1 MGFID
6 SYRRSVAQK
15 QKEIADLSQA
25 KAREQT
31 KLADLNKRI
40 ASASEAA
47 RRTSSASTLKSKMN
61 DIERYQKEAANVSKR
76 VADVEEKIARKY
88 KELHAAQERL
98 SREEGRELDKQQKA
112 HAQAM
117 RTLSSGMNTLARE
130 QVRTRYEIERLKAL
144 PPQITVLF
152 LAANPLTQAQLRLD
166 EEARAIREQLRL
178 ADFRDSIKFES
189 RWAVRPSD
197 ILLAINECTPTI
209 IHFSGHGAP
218 SGELV
223 LQDANGR
230 EKLVSIA
237 AIAQTLKTASEDI
250 RFLFVNSCFS
260 RPQAESAVS
269 FIEGAIGMMDSIGDD
284 AARVFAAQFY
294 SAIGFG
300 KSVAVA
306 FEQAKAALLL
316 EDIRGEET
324 PELFLQE
331 GVVAEDFIL
340 VEPSNRHVRNFG

>member
-15 QKEIADLSQA
+15 QKEIADLSHV

-47 RRTSSASTLKSKMN
+47 RRATSANTLKSKTN
-61 DIERYQKEAANVSKR
+61 DIERYRKEVANGVKR
-76 VADVEEKIARKY
+76 IADIEEKIARKY
-88 KELHAAQERL
+88 KELHSEQEKL
-98 SREEGRELDKQQKA
+98 TREEQRELDKQQKA

-117 RTLSSGMNTLARE
+117 RAISTGMDTLARE

-144 PPQITVLF
+144 PRQITVLF
-152 LAANPLTQAQLRLD
+152 LAANPLTQVQLRLD

-178 ADFRDSIKFES
+178 SDFRDSIKFES

-223 LQDANGR
+223 LQDVNGR
-230 EKLVSIA
+230 EKLVS
-237 AIAQTLKTASEDI
+237 IAQTLKTASEDI

-260 RPQAESAVS
+260 CPQAKSAVS
-269 FIEGAIGMMDSIGDD
+269 FIEGAIGMKDSVGDE
-284 AARVFAAQFY
+284 AARVFATQFY

-316 EDIRGEET
+316 EDIREEEI
-324 PELFLQE
+324 PELFLQD
-331 GVVAEDFIL
+331 GVEAENFIL
-340 VEPSNRHVRNFG
+340 VEPR

>member
-1 MGFID
+1 MSLIV
-6 SYRRSVAQK
+6 SYRRSVTQK
-15 QKEIADLSQA
+15 QKEIADLSHSKAKEQA
-25 KAREQT
+25 R
-31 KLADLNKRI
+31 LADINKRMV
-40 ASASEAA
+40 SSSEAV
-47 RRTSSASTLKSKMN
+47 RRTTSQSTIKSKM
-61 DIERYQKEAANVSKR
+61 DEIGRYQKEAANVDKKI
-76 VADVEEKIARKY
+76 ADIDEKIARKY
-88 KELHAAQERL
+88 KELHSAQEKL
-98 SREEGRELDKQQKA
+98 TREEQLELDKQQKA
-112 HAQAM
+112 QAQAM
-117 RTLSSGMNTLARE
+117 RTISTSMNTLARE
-130 QVRTRYEIERLKAL
+130 QECTRYEIEMLKAL
-144 PPQITVLF
+144 PRQITVLF
-152 LAANPLTQAQLRLD
+152 LAANPLTEVQLRLD

-178 ADFRDSIKFES
+178 SDFRDSIKFES

-223 LQDANGR
+223 LQDVNGR

-260 RPQAESAVS
+260 CPQAKSAVS
-269 FIEGAIGMMDSIGDD
+269 FIEGAIGMKDSVGDE
-284 AARVFAAQFY
+284 AARVFATQFY

-316 EDIRGEET
+316 EDIREEEI
-324 PELFLQE
+324 PELFLQD
-331 GVVAEDFIL
+331 GVEAENFIL
-340 VEPSNRHVRNFG
+340 VEPR

>member
-1 MGFID
+1 MGFVD

-15 QKEIADLSQA
+15 QKEIADLSQS

-47 RRTSSASTLKSKMN
+47 RRATSASTLKSKMS
-61 DIERYQKEAANVSKR
+61 DIERYQKEAASVSKK

-88 KELHAAQERL
+88 KELHSEQEKL
-98 SREEGRELDKQQKA
+98 TREEQREFDKQQKA

-117 RTLSSGMNTLARE
+117 RAISTGMDTLARE
-130 QVRTRYEIERLKAL
+130 QVRTRYEIEKLKAL
-144 PPQITVLF
+144 PRQITVLF

-178 ADFRDSIKFES
+178 SDFRDSIKFES

-209 IHFSGHGAP
+209 IHFSGHGA
-218 SGELV
+218 STGELV
-223 LQDANGR
+223 LQDANGS
-230 EKLVSIA
+230 EKFVSIA

-250 RFLFVNSCFS
+250 RFLFLNSCFS
-260 RPQAESAVS
+260 RAQAESAVN
-269 FIEGAIGMMDSIGDD
+269 FIEGAIGMTDTIGDD

-300 KSVAVA
+300 KSVSIA

-316 EDIRGEET
+316 EGIREEET

-331 GVVAEDFIL
+331 GVEAEDFIL
-340 VEPSNRHVRNFG
+340 VEPR

>member
-1 MGFID
+1 MPLID

-15 QKEIADLSQA
+15 QKEITNLSHSKAKEQA
-25 KAREQT
+25 
-31 KLADLNKRI
+31 KLADINKRMV
-40 ASASEAA
+40 SASEAV
-47 RRTSSASTLKSKMN
+47 RRTTSQSTIKSKMN
-61 DIERYQKEAANVSKR
+61 EIGRYQKEAASVDKKI
-76 VADVEEKIARKY
+76 ADIEEKIARKY
-88 KELHAAQERL
+88 KELHSEQEKL
-98 SREEGRELDKQQKA
+98 TREEQRELDKQQRA
-112 HAQAM
+112 HAQTM
-117 RTLSSGMNTLARE
+117 RTISTGMDTLARE

-144 PPQITVLF
+144 PRQITVLF

-178 ADFRDSIKFES
+178 SDFRDSIKFES

-223 LQDANGR
+223 LQDVNGR

-237 AIAQTLKTASEDI
+237 AIAQILRTASEDI
-250 RFLFVNSCFS
+250 RFLFINSCFS
-260 RPQAESAVS
+260 CPQAKSAVS
-269 FIEGAIGMMDSIGDD
+269 FIEGAIGMKESIGDE

-300 KSVAVA
+300 KSVAIA

-316 EDIRGEET
+316 ENIREEEI
-324 PELFLQE
+324 PELFLQD
-331 GVVAEDFIL
+331 GIDAENFIL
-340 VEPSNRHVRNFG
+340 VEP